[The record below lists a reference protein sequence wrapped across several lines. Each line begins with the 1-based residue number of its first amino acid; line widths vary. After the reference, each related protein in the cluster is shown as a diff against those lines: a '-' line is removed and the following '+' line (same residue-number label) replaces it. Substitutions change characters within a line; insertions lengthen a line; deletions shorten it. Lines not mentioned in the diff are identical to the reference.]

1 MFVPTNVDDDSRIKN
16 SSCAKIQHCKT
27 SKIDIFNRLE
37 LFLSMKGDSIFEVE
51 KPADEEPKEDDD
63 NAEYS
68 GKIYERMDDE
78 ELCNAHR

>member
-1 MFVPTNVDDDSRIKN
+1 MWMMTLVLRTPVVPRYSTASQVR
-16 SSCAKIQHCKT
+16 SS
-27 SKIDIFNRLE
+27 SYNLLE

-51 KPADEEPKEDDD
+51 KPAEEEPKDDDD

>member
-1 MFVPTNVDDDSRIKN
+1 MWMMTPASKTLVVPRYSTANLVRLS
-16 SSCAKIQHCKT
+16 
-27 SKIDIFNRLE
+27 IFNVLE

-51 KPADEEPKEDDD
+51 KPAEEEPKDEDD

>member
-1 MFVPTNVDDDSRIKN
+1 MWMMIPGSRTPVVLRYSTARQVRIE
-16 SSCAKIQHCKT
+16 S
-27 SKIDIFNRLE
+27 FNRLE